1 MIIIA
6 PFAQRLISGKT
17 NPKNYAYWKQL
28 IPLIKEEI
36 IQVGVDGEEQL
47 VEDFRKNLPI
57 SELCLLLKQCTT
69 WIGVDSMFQH
79 LAWRENKPG
88 IVLWTVS
95 NPNIF
100 GHPENINLLKSKDN
114 LAKNQFLWWDSTEYD
129 PDKSVNPEIVLQFLV
144 KFMQA

>member
-6 PFAQRLISGKT
+6 PFAQKLRSGKT
-17 NPKNYAYWKQL
+17 NPKNYAYWKEL
-28 IPLIKEEI
+28 IPLISEEVV
-36 IQVGVDGEEQL
+36 QVGIDGEEQL
-47 VEDFRKNLPI
+47 VSNFQKNLSI
-57 SELCLLLKQCTT
+57 SQLKELIGECRT

-79 LAWRENKPG
+79 LAWSCNKPG

-100 GHPENINLLKSKDN
+100 GHPENTNLLKSKDN

-129 PDKSVNPEIVLQFLV
+129 PDKSINPEIVLQFLV
-144 KFMQA
+144 KFTQA